1 MSLGEPSSP
10 EQSRLAELRVS
21 ARGWQGVQLA
31 VLGFIGLCGVL
42 TDADPSHPK
51 VLQVLAGVLALSSL
65 ALACL
70 GTYLVGR
77 AAWPLYRAGRSY
89 DDDPRELHRASRS
102 LSTGLVL
109 TFVAVAL
116 IALSAAASW
125 WPAEDTTGA
134 AVEAQAEGQ
143 AFCGTLAQSGSGTM
157 RLETS
162 GQPVVIP
169 LSALTTLR
177 PVDGCD

>member
-1 MSLGEPSSP
+1 MSLP
-10 EQSRLAELRVS
+10 EAPGPERNRLTELRIS

-42 TDADPSHPK
+42 VDTQTSLPRW
-51 VLQVLAGVLALSSL
+51 LQLLAGALALASL

-77 AAWPLYRAGRSY
+77 AAWPLYRAGRSS
-89 DDDPRELHRASRS
+89 DDDPRELDRASRS
-102 LSTGLVL
+102 LSAGLVL

-116 IALSAAASW
+116 IALSAASGW
-125 WPAEDTTGA
+125 WPSDDGA
-134 AVEAQAEGQ
+134 GAVEAQAQGRS
-143 AFCGTLAQSGSGTM
+143 FCGTLAEARSGAV
-157 RLETS
+157 RLETTS
-162 GQPVVIP
+162 GPLDIP
-169 LSALTTLR
+169 LSALSALR